1 MNPTE
6 KLYEAEAKQI
16 ILDIEK
22 EMLETH
28 EFCPY
33 EIAYTIKSID
43 SAIEFFEKEKN
54 LVKAD

>member
-6 KLYEAEAKQI
+6 KLNEAKQI

-22 EMLETH
+22 EMLENH

-33 EIAYTIKSID
+33 EIAYTIKCID
-43 SAIEFFEKEKN
+43 SAIEFFEKEKD

>member
-6 KLYEAEAKQI
+6 KIYEAKQI